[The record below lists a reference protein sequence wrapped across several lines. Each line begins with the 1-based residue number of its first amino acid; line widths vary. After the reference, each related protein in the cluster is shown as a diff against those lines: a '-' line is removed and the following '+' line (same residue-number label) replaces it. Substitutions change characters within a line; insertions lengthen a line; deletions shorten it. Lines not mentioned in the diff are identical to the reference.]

1 MAMCS
6 GECSEVANWAEISI
20 FVGIPMADLPRKPS
34 FEQTCL
40 NDTDGERGVKR
51 GRKARLPVTV
61 AILQTTLSDML
72 ARMPERTAKRPSPR
86 ERLLA
91 ASDELFYRDGVHSTG
106 IDAVIEKAGV
116 AKGSLYYIFGGKD
129 ELVAAYLRCRHEAWQ
144 QRVEAIQAGI
154 EDPDAKILAIF
165 DAIAEDVSRPDFR
178 GCPFNN
184 AAAEAPAGDAQR
196 LAIKEYRD
204 WLRGLFAELAART
217 RVADADGL
225 TDALI
230 VLYDGALATAE
241 MGGTARATALTAKR
255 IARLTLAAAKVSGS
269 A

>member
-1 MAMCS
+1 
-6 GECSEVANWAEISI
+6 
-20 FVGIPMADLPRKPS
+20 
-34 FEQTCL
+34 
-40 NDTDGERGVKR
+40 
-51 GRKARLPVTV
+51 
-61 AILQTTLSDML
+61 
-72 ARMPERTAKRPSPR
+72 MPERTVKRPSPR

-129 ELVAAYLRCRHEAWQ
+129 ELVAAYLRCRHDAWR
-144 QRVEAIQAGI
+144 QRVEAVQAGI

-196 LAIKEYRD
+196 PLRRSFGYRRNGRHSARQGTD
-204 WLRGLFAELAART
+204 SQTHRPADPGSRESFRLRLRST
-217 RVADADGL
+217 
-225 TDALI
+225 
-230 VLYDGALATAE
+230 
-241 MGGTARATALTAKR
+241 
-255 IARLTLAAAKVSGS
+255 
-269 A
+269 